1 MSFPKD
7 FKWGASS
14 SSAQIEG
21 AYDVDG
27 KGLTTWDYEK
37 KKINPGTCSFGIMKR
52 KKLIPELVRL
62 NMHLISITTTK
73 KILL

>member
-27 KGLTTWDYEK
+27 KGLTTW
-37 KKINPGTCSFGIMKR
+37 
-52 KKLIPELVRL
+52 
-62 NMHLISITTTK
+62 
-73 KILL
+73 

>member
-27 KGLTTWDYEK
+27 KEK
-37 KKINPGTCSFGIMKR
+37 
-52 KKLIPELVRL
+52 
-62 NMHLISITTTK
+62 
-73 KILL
+73 